1 MEFSSVPFLFM
12 MTIKNGQLPHP
23 LKRGSCPSER
33 NLILMANDISFLTGI
48 NDPNLKM
55 DKSGVENIGNYKVIH
70 LVKTGTCYCPVCG
83 RPMLKNG
90 YRRQPVKILALPIA
104 NVPTILLIRKQ
115 KYICKPSSQCPET
128 VTKIAEIN
136 GINHGCRIANNVK
149 QAITLDL
156 RRNESQKDIGE
167 QYYVSPSTVGRIIDS
182 LEDNFTPEKSWL
194 PNTIAFDDFKS
205 GRFAPSGM
213 SMILMNPVNHRTI
226 DIIPSRTSRA
236 FRQYF
241 YRHFTRRSRLS
252 VSLVVIDLYGPYRRL
267 IRELFPNA
275 RIIADHFHVV
285 VQAYRALQS
294 IRIKTM
300 NHYGPGT
307 HEYRALKRFWKLLL
321 QKLSLLDNI
330 HYQPRRNFRG
340 AWLTN
345 SEVIDRLLAMS
356 EELRIAYNYYQTL
369 VDAVDHE
376 NQGELQSLLQRKLT
390 SLPFKLQ
397 KVQRTLRQHQNEI
410 IRSFRHHLSNGPIEG
425 TNNKIKVIKRTAYG
439 FRNFFHFRVRIL
451 MALKNPH
458 IMVGDPQKTKIS
470 SSSLAA

>member
-1 MEFSSVPFLFM
+1 MEFPSVPFFVM
-12 MTIKNGQLPHP
+12 MTIKNGQLPQP
-23 LKRGSCPSER
+23 LNRGSCPPER
-33 NLILMANDISFLTGI
+33 NLILMLNDISFLTGI
-48 NDPNLKM
+48 NDPDLKIV
-55 DKSGVENIGNYKVIH
+55 KSGVEDTGNYKVIH
-70 LVKTGTCYCPVCG
+70 LVKTGTCHCPVCG

-90 YRRQPVKILALPIA
+90 YRRQSVKILALPIA

-115 KYICKPSSQCPET
+115 KYICKPSPQCPRT
-128 VTKIAEIN
+128 VTKVAEIK
-136 GINHGCRIANNVK
+136 GINHGCRITNNVK
-149 QAITLDL
+149 RAIILTL

-167 QYYVSPSTVGRIIDS
+167 QYYVSPSTVGRIIES
-182 LEDNFTPEKSWL
+182 LEDSFTPEKSWL
-194 PNTIAFDDFKS
+194 PNIIAFDDFKS

-241 YRHFTRRSRLS
+241 YRHFTRQTRLS
-252 VSLVVIDLYGPYRRL
+252 VSLVVVDLYGPYRQI

-285 VQAYRALQS
+285 VQAYRALQA

-321 QKLSLLDNI
+321 QKLSLLDNV

-345 SEVIDRLLAMS
+345 SEVVDRLLAMS
-356 EELRIAYNYYQTL
+356 KELRVAYDYYQTL

-376 NQGELQSLLQRKLT
+376 RQGGAPST
-390 SLPFKLQ
+390 
-397 KVQRTLRQHQNEI
+397 V
-410 IRSFRHHLSNGPIEG
+410 
-425 TNNKIKVIKRTAYG
+425 TA
-439 FRNFFHFRVRIL
+439 
-451 MALKNPH
+451 
-458 IMVGDPQKTKIS
+458 
-470 SSSLAA
+470 